1 WNIKEEYLPP
11 GWLCLVCGASDNED
25 LPPNF
30 RKLARDAYTPDII
43 AACDCMLG

>member
-1 WNIKEEYLPP
+1 MIK
-11 GWLCLVCGASDNED
+11 VCGASENED

-30 RKLARDAYTPDII
+30 RRLARDAYTPDII

>member
-1 WNIKEEYLPP
+1 MIK
-11 GWLCLVCGASDNED
+11 VCGASDNVD

-30 RKLARDAYTPDII
+30 RKLAKDAYTPDII